1 MNLLNLLT
9 NMKKSPVMSGVT
21 SLLGPDAYR
30 GQLSKRRMCLIK
42 SVLEERFGPW
52 SRMEAHHNSLF
63 YYTIQTSTIMHSPV
77 TTINPAA
84 AVLDQSLRSFGFD
97 LGSLLKSVDVQ
108 TVGVVALFVLIGIL
122 LFDVFNYGYTSYAGD
137 SSSYVS
143 YGRSLATSAAKVWD
157 EREQL
162 GLSSGRGSRN
172 LDTMTQVLDSL
183 ADAVL
188 KYEELSDN
196 LVDDTRQ

>member
-1 MNLLNLLT
+1 M
-9 NMKKSPVMSGVT
+9 
-21 SLLGPDAYR
+21 GPDAYR
-30 GQLSKRRMCLIK
+30 GQLSKRRMCLFK
-42 SVLEERFGPW
+42 SVLEERFGSW
-52 SRMEAHHNSLF
+52 SRMEAHHNKLF
-63 YYTIQTSTIMHSPV
+63 YHTIQTSTIMHAPV

-84 AVLDQSLRSFGFD
+84 AAVLDQGLRSLGFD

-137 SSSYVS
+137 TSSYVS